1 MVVYARNNKTS
12 FDPQS
17 SKKKRKK
24 QQDDKED
31 AKITEIVEAIF
42 DSIKDGKN
50 DITLQCK
57 ML

>member
-17 SKKKRKK
+17 SKKRKK

-31 AKITEIVEAIF
+31 AKITEIVEEIV
-42 DSIKDGKN
+42 DSTKDGKN
-50 DITLQCK
+50 DITLQYK